1 MSKKQLYISAEAKG
15 NIAEIRIEG
24 EISSWKNN
32 SSDFKVKVDSLVASG
47 ISNATIYINSG
58 GGDCFE
64 ANEISNVLDGFTGFK
79 DAKLGALCASAATYI
94 SSRCNKVTAVRNNNY
109 MIHKPSFYGGG
120 NSTELESSLKLLKN
134 LEAEY
139 ARTYSEKTG
148 LSIKEIEAL
157 WVSDY
162 WMNAEE
168 AKAKGFIDE
177 IDGEAIITAHDVEVV
192 KMYKNAPNI
201 TASVTNHEPQ
211 TINDKMKNLLITALA
226 LVATTTDAEVLAKV
240 EELKSKASKA
250 DDLQAKLDALLLTSK
265 TEKATA
271 SYEKAR
277 AGKKVIDSS
286 KDFWMK
292 QLMENFDEA
301 NATLEAMPAMVK
313 LSEQTSTSN
322 EGRTID
328 RSNWTYADY
337 QEKDSKAL
345 AELAANDE
353 AKFKELAKAHYGAD
367 FKI

>member
-1 MSKKQLYISAEAKG
+1 MSKKQLHITAEAKG

-24 EISSWKNN
+24 EISSWQNTA
-32 SSDFKVKVDSLVASG
+32 SDFKSQIDSLVANG
-47 ISNATIYINSG
+47 ITNAIIYINSG
-58 GGDCFE
+58 GGSCFE
-64 ANEISNVLDGFTGFK
+64 ANEISNVLDRFTGIK
-79 DAKLGALCASAATYI
+79 TAKLGALCASASTYI
-94 SSRCNKVTAVRNNNY
+94 ASKCDKVSSVRNISY
-109 MIHKPSFYGGG
+109 MIHKPSIYVGG

-134 LEAEY
+134 LESDY
-139 ARTYSEKTG
+139 LNTYSKKTG

-177 IDGEAIITAHDVEVV
+177 IDGEAIITAQDVEVV
-192 KMYKNAPNI
+192 KMYKNAPKI
-201 TASVTNHEPQ
+201 TASVTNQEPQ

-226 LVATTTDAEVLAKV
+226 LVATTSDAEVLAKV
-240 EELKSKASKA
+240 EELKAKASKA
-250 DDLQAKLDALLLTSK
+250 DDLQAKLDTLLLTSK

-271 SYEKAR
+271 AYEKAR
-277 AGKKVIDSS
+277 VGKKVIDSS

-301 NATLEAMPAMVK
+301 NATLESMPAMVK

-345 AELAANDE
+345 AELATNDE